1 MPGRVILPA
10 FFILMS
16 ANVISAVRKAT
27 APNRL
32 PRDFKFAYL
41 VNVAVEKGFEY
52 GTFTPL
58 QKSGKQGSF
67 IKPHGMGLAD
77 VVEYYTDERVTD
89 DPANRAMHYK
99 KVVLILEGKLSFR
112 QASAIAIPSS
122 QDDDAV
128 EEAVRQIMGAGG
140 TTEDME
146 HAVDRINNA
155 VASSRSNGSILAA
168 SRSGVF

>member
-1 MPGRVILPA
+1 
-10 FFILMS
+10 MS
-16 ANVISAVRKAT
+16 ANTIAAVRKAT
-27 APNRL
+27 APTKL
-32 PRDFKFAYL
+32 PRDYKHASL

-89 DPANRAMHYK
+89 EQANRAMHFK
-99 KVVLILEGKLSFR
+99 KVIMILEGKLSFR
-112 QASAIAIPSS
+112 QAGAIAVPSS

-128 EEAVRQIMGAGG
+128 EKAVRDIMGAGG

-146 HAVDRINNA
+146 NAVDRINNA